1 MSGSSNV
8 KLLADDG
15 KRLDGREYDELREI
29 KITPGVLKR
38 VDGSAYIEWGK
49 NKILAAVYGPRE
61 CIPRHDSDPYRAVV
75 RCRYLMA
82 PFSSLEEHGRSGPN
96 RRSMEISDV
105 IKETFENVIIVENY
119 PRTAIDIFIEVLEG
133 NGSTRCVGLTAASVA
148 LVAAGIPAKDLPVAI
163 SVGKINGKIA
173 VDMAKEED
181 NFGEADMAVAV
192 RPGNKEIL
200 LLQMDGKLTRDELE
214 QSFDLIYKAVDEV
227 RVLQVE
233 ALKSMYEK
241 QAAEVEAEGNGNDEQ
256 GSSSTAESLAAAT
269 MMGEKLSDMDPEA
282 TEVEGEPGPKDLS
295 HMSADDSEI
304 IRDLPKGED
313 DLPDLG

>member
-214 QSFDLIYKAVDEV
+214 QSFDLVYKAVDEV
-227 RVLQVE
+227 RALQVE

-241 QAAEVEAEGNGNDEQ
+241 QAVESEAEDNGNGGQ
-256 GSSSTAESLAAAT
+256 GSSSTTESLAAAT
-269 MMGEKLSDMDPEA
+269 MLGEKLSDIDSET
-282 TEVEGEPGPKDLS
+282 TELEGGSGPKDLS
-295 HMSADDSEI
+295 HVSADDSEI
-304 IRDLPKGED
+304 IQDLPKEEE